1 MLIHSYVCS
10 TICTWKYFCPFSCWI
25 LHVNVTYFNGFYFF
39 RLEFCKNIIS
49 SCTIHLC
56 LCLIHRH
63 MVLKKRRP
71 SLYRVFSLKFFK
83 NNFLQFYKTNLLA
96 PLKRILAY
104 QTKGQ
109 LSTMPHFSPTDFYFK
124 NISNGTPCKLDA
136 SSMYSLLS
144 GALCKIEQFLY
155 NFSQKIVYVSL
166 HKLSK
171 FT

>member
-71 SLYRVFSLKFFK
+71 SLYRVFSLKFFQSK
-83 NNFLQFYKTNLLA
+83 KLYHWKDAFWCQIGKAKSGRFF
-96 PLKRILAY
+96 RESILAALIFGVKMDSFNVK
-104 QTKGQ
+104 T
-109 LSTMPHFSPTDFYFK
+109 FY
-124 NISNGTPCKLDA
+124 C
-136 SSMYSLLS
+136 
-144 GALCKIEQFLY
+144 CKIQIWTLCIFVTHTLCCDP
-155 NFSQKIVYVSL
+155 
-166 HKLSK
+166 
-171 FT
+171 

>member
-1 MLIHSYVCS
+1 M
-10 TICTWKYFCPFSCWI
+10 
-25 LHVNVTYFNGFYFF
+25 TYFNGFYFF

-71 SLYRVFSLKFFK
+71 SLYRVFGLEVFK
-83 NNFLQFYKTNLLA
+83 SNVFQFYKTNILA
-96 PLKRILAY
+96 PPQTHFGLSNQRVNY
-104 QTKGQ
+104 QQCPISVLHTFAFN
-109 LSTMPHFSPTDFYFK
+109 T
-124 NISNGTPCKLDA
+124 SNGTPCKLDA

-155 NFSQKIVYVSL
+155 NFS
-166 HKLSK
+166 
-171 FT
+171 